1 MQLCRGWMQTSEKL
15 RFLMSEFTKISIH
28 NHLGGKDA
36 DCTIDKTH
44 DEVSSF
50 DLSVAYKQVDE
61 AAEYSFELLGQT
73 NHNNFDAASFCLL
86 RRYCSMRGITLV
98 PGVEIDLQN
107 WKHPNKT
114 VHTVLLMDPSTNP
127 WGFQSKL
134 RACYRKNAALESSK
148 KPQGADC
155 YFLTIDQLSELATF
169 NRSIVCVHGTKQKQR
184 SVQKNPEMAS
194 ELLSLSRFLPVATED
209 NKSFHK
215 IALENSLKDFLSE
228 EYCEWLSD
236 AANMSSADQT
246 SFKKFS
252 KGMSPTY
259 IWAGNSFDDLF
270 YSVLVGD
277 TRVLREEDIIT
288 PTSFV
293 SKIVIDENSSMGRS
307 KIDCSHGINAIIGPS
322 GSGKT
327 LLLDLIKT
335 KLMGAHLS
343 ENTSNVSNY
352 KGMCDPDCIH
362 LYDSNNRELNVESG
376 YKVVEL
382 ENLYQR
388 IIKAYSSDPAAL
400 LDDLGLSIE
409 EGSYQ
414 KKLDSFRDSMN
425 ALLANKRR
433 SKQLQDENSE
443 CIARVG
449 DAFKFIAANKN
460 NRTGVIDYKA
470 DARMAGELKA
480 INQTITSVS
489 EDIERVDAAFKT
501 LDEIASNRE
510 LSDGLILAIEQLK
523 EMFDKEL
530 DDLKLKYERKSHRLQ
545 LKQGINN
552 LIYAAVKSYNS
563 NISLQSTEVANKETA
578 ADSDLQ
584 TIAKNCL
591 EIKKLKLT
599 RSAPCLDKEELTSS
613 LKLSSES
620 SSVKLE
626 TDGIDLKLSDTD
638 SIREAFPG
646 AIGNK
651 PKVNKSRFAPPY
663 DLTDPENVDSL
674 VEVFFTE
681 GFSDYLNFSLP
692 YRDVLDYTIKIK
704 TNENNFMPIEDL
716 SAGMLSKTYV
726 SNFLDKTIQDSG
738 SNTVIVF
745 DQPESN
751 MDKLF
756 LLNVL
761 ARKFDELR
769 RTHQLF
775 IATHEPLL
783 VVNADSNEIIF
794 AENDR
799 TIGKENHI
807 TYSNRSF
814 VGARGKCELVE
825 NIAELIDGG
834 SKAVKRRSDIYEG
847 MKS

>member
-1 MQLCRGWMQTSEKL
+1 
-15 RFLMSEFTKISIH
+15 MSEFTKISIH

-36 DCTIDKTH
+36 DCTIDKSRN
-44 DEVSSF
+44 VISSF
-50 DLSVAYKQVDE
+50 DISAAYKQVDE
-61 AAEYSFELLGQT
+61 AVEYNFELLGQT
-73 NHNNFDAASFCLL
+73 NHNDFDAASFCLL
-86 RRYCSMRGITLV
+86 RRYCSMHGITLV

-107 WKHPNKT
+107 WEHPNKT
-114 VHTVLLMDPSTNP
+114 VHIVLLMDPSTNP
-127 WGFQSKL
+127 WDFQSKL
-134 RACYRKNAALESSK
+134 RACYQGNAALEGSK

-155 YFLTIDQLSELATF
+155 FFLTIDQLSELAAL
-169 NRSIVCVHGTKQKQR
+169 NRSIVCVHGTKQNQR
-184 SVQKNPEMAS
+184 SVQRNPETAS

-209 NKSFHK
+209 NKSFYK

-252 KGMSPTY
+252 EEKSPTY

-293 SKIVIDENSSMGRS
+293 SKIVIEENSSMGCS
-307 KIDCSHGINAIIGPS
+307 EIDCSHGINAIIGPS

-327 LLLDLIKT
+327 LLLDLLKS
-335 KLMGAHLS
+335 KLMGTHLS

-352 KGMCDPDCIH
+352 EGMCSPDSIH
-362 LYDSNNRELNVESG
+362 LYDSDNRELSIESG

-388 IIKAYSSDPAAL
+388 IIKAYSSDPEAL
-400 LDDLGLSIE
+400 LNDLGLSIE
-409 EGSYQ
+409 DSSYQ

-425 ALLANKRR
+425 ALLTNKRR
-433 SKQLQDENSE
+433 SKQLQDKNSE

-449 DAFKFIAANKN
+449 DAFKFIKANKN
-460 NRTGVIDYKA
+460 NRAGVIVYKA
-470 DARMAGELKA
+470 DARITGELDAVNQKA
-480 INQTITSVS
+480 TSVS
-489 EDIERVDAAFKT
+489 QDIERANAAFKT
-501 LDEIASNRE
+501 LSDIANNHVLSNDLVSE
-510 LSDGLILAIEQLK
+510 TGQLK
-523 EMFDKEL
+523 KRFSEEL
-530 DDLKLKYERKSHRLQ
+530 GNLKLKYEKESHRLQ
-545 LKQGINN
+545 LKQGVKT
-552 LIYAAVKSYNS
+552 LIYNAAQEYNGK
-563 NISLQSTEVANKETA
+563 ISRQSTEVNNKETDV
-578 ADSDLQ
+578 DSDLQ

-599 RSAPCLDKEELTSS
+599 RSAPCLDKDGLTSS

-626 TDGIDLKLSDTD
+626 TEGIDLKLSDTD

-651 PKVNKSRFAPPY
+651 PKVNKSRFNPPY
-663 DLTDPENVDSL
+663 DLTDPERVDAL
-674 VEVFFTE
+674 IEVFFKE
-681 GFSDYLNFSLP
+681 GFSDSLSFSLP
-692 YRDVLDYTIKIK
+692 YRGALNYTIKIK
-704 TNENNFMPIEDL
+704 TDENSFMPIDDL

-761 ARKFDELR
+761 ASKFDELR

-775 IATHEPLL
+775 ITTHEPLL
-783 VVNADSNEIIF
+783 VVNADSNEIIL
-794 AENDR
+794 ADNDR
-799 TIGKENHI
+799 TISRDNHI

-814 VGARGKCELVE
+814 VGARGKNELVE
-825 NIAELIDGG
+825 NIAKLIDGG
-834 SKAVKRRSDIYEG
+834 SSAVKRRSDIYEG

>member
-1 MQLCRGWMQTSEKL
+1 
-15 RFLMSEFTKISIH
+15 MSEFTKISIH

-36 DCTIDKTH
+36 DCTIDKTQN
-44 DEVSSF
+44 DTRFF
-50 DLSVAYKQVDE
+50 DILAAYRQVDE
-61 AAEYSFELLGQT
+61 AAKYNFGLLGQT
-73 NHNNFDAASFCLL
+73 NHNDFDAASFCLL
-86 RRYCSMRGITLV
+86 KRYCSLHGITLI

-107 WKHPNKT
+107 WKNFKKT
-114 VHTVLLMDPSTNP
+114 PLHTVLLVDPSTNP
-127 WGFQSKL
+127 WEFQSKL
-134 RACYRKNAALESSK
+134 RGYYAKNAELGSEK
-148 KPQGADC
+148 KPEGADC
-155 YFLTIDQLSELATF
+155 FFLTIDQLSELATL
-169 NRSIVCVHGTKQKQR
+169 NRSIICVHGIKQKQK

-215 IALENSLKDFLSE
+215 IALQNSLKDFLSKE
-228 EYCEWLSD
+228 CCEWLSD

-252 KGMSPTY
+252 EEMSPTY

-277 TRVLREEDIIT
+277 TRVLREEDLIE

-293 SKIVIDENSSMGRS
+293 SKIVIDENSAMGS
-307 KIDCSHGINAIIGPS
+307 SEIDCSHGINAIIGPS

-327 LLLDLIKT
+327 LLLDLIKS
-335 KLMGAHLS
+335 KLIEEHLF

-352 KGMCDPDCIH
+352 EGMCDPECIH
-362 LYDSNNRELNVESG
+362 LYDSNNRELNFDSG

-382 ENLYQR
+382 ENLYQK
-388 IIKAYSSDPAAL
+388 IIKAYSSDSTGL

-409 EGSYQ
+409 NGSYQ

-425 ALLANKRR
+425 VLLMNKRI
-433 SKQLQDENSE
+433 SKRLQNENSE

-449 DAFKFIAANKN
+449 DAFKFIDVNKSH
-460 NRTGVIDYKA
+460 RTGVIDYKP
-470 DARMAGELKA
+470 DARMTGELKT
-480 INQTITSVS
+480 INQKVTSIS
-489 EDIERVDAAFKT
+489 EDIERVDDAFNT
-501 LDEIASNRE
+501 LKEIASNRTLSNE
-510 LSDGLILAIEQLK
+510 LTLTMEQLK
-523 EMFDKEL
+523 TLFAKEL
-530 DDLKLKYERKSHRLQ
+530 GDLKFKYEKQLRRLELQ
-545 LKQGINN
+545 QRVSD
-552 LIYAAVKSYNS
+552 LIYTAVKAYNS
-563 NISLQSTEVANKETA
+563 EISLQSTEVANKEMA
-578 ADSDLQ
+578 ADKDLQ

-591 EIKKLKLT
+591 EIKRLKLT
-599 RSAPCLDKEELTSS
+599 KSVPFLDKQELTSS

-626 TDGIDLKLSDTD
+626 TKGINLELSDVD
-638 SIREAFPG
+638 SIRDAFPG

-651 PKVNKSRFAPPY
+651 PKVNKSRFNPPY
-663 DLTDPENVDSL
+663 DLTKPESVDSL

-681 GFSDYLNFSLP
+681 GFSDSLNFSLP

-704 TNENNFMPIEDL
+704 TDENDFKPIDEL

-726 SNFLDKTIQDSG
+726 SNFLDEKIEDSG

-751 MDKLF
+751 MDKRF
-756 LLNVL
+756 LLKVL
-761 ARKFDELR
+761 ASKFDELR
-769 RTHQLF
+769 KTHQLF

-783 VVNADSNEIIF
+783 VVNADSNEIIL
-794 AENDR
+794 AENSK

-807 TYSNRSF
+807 IYSNKSF
-814 VGARGKCELVE
+814 VGARGKSELVE
-825 NIAELIDGG
+825 DIAALIDGG

-847 MKS
+847 MKL

>member
-1 MQLCRGWMQTSEKL
+1 
-15 RFLMSEFTKISIH
+15 MSEFTKISIH

-36 DCTIDKTH
+36 DCTIDKSH
-44 DEVSSF
+44 GFKSSF
-50 DLSVAYKQVDE
+50 DLSTAYRQVDE
-61 AAEYSFELLGQT
+61 AVEYNFGLLGQT
-73 NHNNFDAASFCLL
+73 NHNDFNAASFCLL
-86 RRYCSMRGITLV
+86 RQYCSMQDITLV
-98 PGVEIDLQN
+98 PGVEINLQN
-107 WKHPNKT
+107 WEHLNRT
-114 VHTVLLMDPSTNP
+114 LHTVLLMDPSTNP
-127 WGFQSKL
+127 WVFQSKL
-134 RACYRKNAALESSK
+134 RAYYQGNAKLDDSK
-148 KPQGADC
+148 KPNGANC
-155 YFLTIDQLSELATF
+155 FFLTIDQLSELATL
-169 NRSIVCVHGTKQKQR
+169 NRSIICVHGTKQDQR
-184 SVQKNPEMAS
+184 SMQKNPEMAP
-194 ELLSLSRFLPVATED
+194 ELLSMSRFLPVATED

-215 IALENSLKDFLSE
+215 ITLQNSLKDFLSE

-236 AANMSSADQT
+236 AANISSADQT
-246 SFKKFS
+246 SFKQFS
-252 KGMSPTY
+252 EEKSPTY

-277 TRVLREEDIIT
+277 TRVLRAEDVIT

-293 SKIVIDENSSMGRS
+293 SKIVIDENSAMGS
-307 KIDCSHGINAIIGPS
+307 SEIDCSHGINAIIGPS

-327 LLLDLIKT
+327 LLLDLIKG
-335 KLMGAHLS
+335 KLMGTHLS

-352 KGMCDPDCIH
+352 EGMCSPDSIH
-362 LYDSNNRELNVESG
+362 LYDSNNRELSVDSG

-388 IIKAYSSDPAAL
+388 IIKAYFSDPAAL
-400 LDDLGLSIE
+400 LNDLGLSIE
-409 EGSYQ
+409 DSSYQ

-425 ALLANKRR
+425 ALLTNKRR
-433 SKQLQDENSE
+433 SKQLQDENSK

-449 DAFKFIAANKN
+449 DAFKFIKANKN
-460 NRTGVIDYKA
+460 NRASVIVYKA
-470 DARMAGELKA
+470 DARMAGELTT
-480 INQTITSVS
+480 INQTVTSIS
-489 EDIERVDAAFKT
+489 EDIERVNAAFKT
-501 LDEIASNRE
+501 LNEVASNRE
-510 LSDGLILAIEQLK
+510 LSDDLISGIEQLNNQ
-523 EMFDKEL
+523 FAKEL
-530 DDLKLKYERKSHRLQ
+530 GDLKLKYEKESRRLQ

-552 LIYAAVKSYNS
+552 LIYAAVMAYNS
-563 NISLQSTEVANKETA
+563 KISLQSTEVANKETA
-578 ADSDLQ
+578 ADGDLQ

-591 EIKKLKLT
+591 EIKELKLT
-599 RSAPCLDKEELTSS
+599 RSAPCLGKEELTSS

-626 TDGIDLKLSDTD
+626 TEGIDLKLSDTD

-651 PKVNKSRFAPPY
+651 PRVNKSHFNPPY
-663 DLTDPENVDSL
+663 DLTDPESVDKL
-674 VEVFFTE
+674 IEVFFKE
-681 GFSDYLNFSLP
+681 GFSDSLSFSLP
-692 YRDVLDYTIKIK
+692 YRDALDYTIKIK
-704 TNENNFMPIEDL
+704 TEENSFMPIDDL

-726 SNFLDKTIQDSG
+726 SNFLDKTIQNSG

-761 ARKFDELR
+761 ASKFDELR

-783 VVNADSNEIIF
+783 VVNADSNEIIL
-794 AENDR
+794 AENDK

-814 VGARGKCELVE
+814 VGARGKSELVE

>member
-1 MQLCRGWMQTSEKL
+1 
-15 RFLMSEFTKISIH
+15 MSEFTKISIH

-36 DCTIDKTH
+36 DCTINKTRN
-44 DEVSSF
+44 DTRFF
-50 DLSVAYKQVDE
+50 DIPTAYKQVDE
-61 AAEYSFELLGQT
+61 AVEYNFGLLGQT
-73 NHNNFDAASFCLL
+73 NHNDFDAAAFCLL
-86 RRYCSMRGITLV
+86 KRYCSLRDIALV

-107 WKHPNKT
+107 WENPDKT
-114 VHTVLLMDPSTNP
+114 VHTVLLVDPSTNP
-127 WGFQSKL
+127 WEFQSKL
-134 RACYRKNAALESSK
+134 HGYYEINAELESK
-148 KPQGADC
+148 EKPRGADC
-155 YFLTIDQLSELATF
+155 FFLTVDQLSELAAL

-184 SVQKNPEMAS
+184 SVQRNPEMAP

-215 IALENSLKDFLSE
+215 IALQNSLKDFLSE

-252 KGMSPTY
+252 EEMSPTY

-277 TRVLREEDIIT
+277 TRVLREEDIIK

-293 SKIVIDENSSMGRS
+293 SKIVIDENSAMGS
-307 KIDCSHGINAIIGPS
+307 SEIDCSHGINAIIGPS

-327 LLLDLIKT
+327 LLLDLIKS
-335 KLMGAHLS
+335 KLMGRHLS

-352 KGMCDPDCIH
+352 EGMCGPDCIH
-362 LYDSNNRELNVESG
+362 LYDSNNRELNVDSG

-409 EGSYQ
+409 DSSYQ

-443 CIARVG
+443 CIARIG
-449 DAFKFIAANKN
+449 DAFKFIEANKN
-460 NRTGVIDYKA
+460 NRTGVIGYKP
-470 DARMAGELKA
+470 DVRMAGELVT
-480 INQTITSVS
+480 INEAVTSIS
-489 EDIERVDAAFKT
+489 EDIERVDTAFKT
-501 LDEIASNRE
+501 LNEIASDRE
-510 LSDGLILAIEQLK
+510 LSKDITSAIERLK
-523 EMFDKEL
+523 ELFAKEL
-530 DDLKLKYERKSHRLQ
+530 GDLKLKYEKQSRHLQ
-545 LKQGINN
+545 LRQGINN
-552 LIYAAVKSYNS
+552 LIYAAVKTYNS
-563 NISLQSTEVANKETA
+563 SISRQSTEVANKETA
-578 ADSDLQ
+578 ADGDLQ

-599 RSAPCLDKEELTSS
+599 KSAPCLNKEELTSS

-620 SSVKLE
+620 SSVRLE
-626 TDGIDLKLSDTD
+626 TEGINLELSDAD
-638 SIREAFPG
+638 SIKEAFPG

-651 PKVNKSRFAPPY
+651 PRVNKSRFNPPY
-663 DLTDPENVDSL
+663 DLTDPESVDSL
-674 VEVFFTE
+674 IGVFFAE
-681 GFSDYLNFSLP
+681 SFSYSLSFSLP
-692 YRDVLDYTIKIK
+692 YRDALDYTIQIK
-704 TNENNFMPIEDL
+704 TDENNFMPIKDL

-761 ARKFDELR
+761 ASKFDDLR

-783 VVNADSNEIIF
+783 VVNADSNEIIL

-799 TIGKENHI
+799 TISKENHI

-814 VGARGKCELVE
+814 VGARGKSELVE

>member
-1 MQLCRGWMQTSEKL
+1 
-15 RFLMSEFTKISIH
+15 MSEFTKISIH

-252 KGMSPTY
+252 EEMSPTY
-259 IWAGNSFDDLF
+259 IWAGSSFDDLF

-277 TRVLREEDIIT
+277 TRVLREEDLIK

-293 SKIVIDENSSMGRS
+293 SKIIIDENSAMGS
-307 KIDCSHGINAIIGPS
+307 SEIDCSHGINAIIGPS

-327 LLLDLIKT
+327 MLLDLIKS
-335 KLMGAHLS
+335 KLMGEHLS

-352 KGMCDPDCIH
+352 KGMCDPECIH
-362 LYDSNNRELNVESG
+362 LYDSNNRELNFDSS

-382 ENLYQR
+382 ENLYQK
-388 IIKAYSSDPAAL
+388 IIKAYSSDPAGL

-409 EGSYQ
+409 RGSYQ

-425 ALLANKRR
+425 VLLANKRV
-433 SKQLQDENSE
+433 SKRLQNENSV

-449 DAFKFIAANKN
+449 DAFKFIDTNKSH
-460 NRTGVIDYKA
+460 RTGVIDYKL
-470 DARMAGELKA
+470 DARMTGELKT
-480 INQTITSVS
+480 INQKVTSIS
-489 EDIERVDAAFKT
+489 EDIDRVDDVFKA
-501 LDEIASNRE
+501 LKEIASNRA
-510 LSDGLILAIEQLK
+510 LSNKLTLTMEQLK
-523 EMFDKEL
+523 TLFTKEL
-530 DDLKLKYERKSHRLQ
+530 GDLKLKYEKQSRHLE
-545 LKQGINN
+545 LKQRVSN

-563 NISLQSTEVANKETA
+563 KISLRSTEVANRETA
-578 ADSDLQ
+578 ADNDLQ

-599 RSAPCLDKEELTSS
+599 KSVPCLDKEELTSS

-626 TDGIDLKLSDTD
+626 VEGINLELSDAD
-638 SIREAFPG
+638 SIRDAFLG

-651 PKVNKSRFAPPY
+651 PKVNKSRFNPPY
-663 DLTDPENVDSL
+663 DLTDPESVDSL

-681 GFSDYLNFSLP
+681 GFSDSLNFSLP
-692 YRDVLDYTIKIK
+692 YRDALDYTIKIK
-704 TNENNFMPIEDL
+704 TDGNNFMPIDEL
-716 SAGMLSKTYV
+716 SAGMLSKIYV
-726 SNFLDKTIQDSG
+726 SNFLDEKIEDSG

-761 ARKFDELR
+761 ASKFDELR
-769 RTHQLF
+769 KTHQLF

-783 VVNADSNEIIF
+783 VVNADSNEIIL
-794 AENDR
+794 AENDK

-807 TYSNRSF
+807 TYSNKSF
-814 VGARGKCELVE
+814 VGARGKSELVE
-825 NIAELIDGG
+825 NIAKLIDGG

>member
-1 MQLCRGWMQTSEKL
+1 
-15 RFLMSEFTKISIH
+15 
-28 NHLGGKDA
+28 
-36 DCTIDKTH
+36 
-44 DEVSSF
+44 
-50 DLSVAYKQVDE
+50 
-61 AAEYSFELLGQT
+61 
-73 NHNNFDAASFCLL
+73 
-86 RRYCSMRGITLV
+86 
-98 PGVEIDLQN
+98 
-107 WKHPNKT
+107 
-114 VHTVLLMDPSTNP
+114 
-127 WGFQSKL
+127 
-134 RACYRKNAALESSK
+134 
-148 KPQGADC
+148 
-155 YFLTIDQLSELATF
+155 
-169 NRSIVCVHGTKQKQR
+169 
-184 SVQKNPEMAS
+184 MAS

-215 IALENSLKDFLSE
+215 ITLQNSLKDFLSE

-252 KGMSPTY
+252 EEMSPTY

-277 TRVLREEDIIT
+277 TRVLREEDIIK

-293 SKIVIDENSSMGRS
+293 SKIVIDENSAMGSS

-327 LLLDLIKT
+327 LLLDLIKS
-335 KLMGAHLS
+335 KLIGRHLS

-352 KGMCDPDCIH
+352 EGMCIPDCIH
-362 LYDSNNRELNVESG
+362 LYDSNNRELNVDSG

-388 IIKAYSSDPAAL
+388 IIKAYSSDPTAL
-400 LDDLGLSIE
+400 LDDLGLNVEDS
-409 EGSYQ
+409 SYQ

-433 SKQLQDENSE
+433 GKQLQNENSE
-443 CIARVG
+443 CIARIG
-449 DAFKFIAANKN
+449 DAFKFIEANKN
-460 NRTGVIDYKA
+460 NRTGLIGYKP
-470 DARMAGELKA
+470 DIRMTSELDT
-480 INQTITSVS
+480 INESVASIS
-489 EDIERVDAAFKT
+489 EDIEQVDIVFKT
-501 LDEIASNRE
+501 LNEIASNRE
-510 LSDGLILAIEQLK
+510 LSKDITSAIERLK
-523 EMFDKEL
+523 KLFAKEL
-530 DDLKLKYERKSHRLQ
+530 SDLKLKYEKQSRQLQ
-545 LKQGINN
+545 LEQGINN
-552 LIYAAVKSYNS
+552 LIYTAVKTYNS

-578 ADSDLQ
+578 VDGDLQ

-599 RSAPCLDKEELTSS
+599 KSVPCLDKEELTSS

-620 SSVKLE
+620 SSVRLE
-626 TDGIDLKLSDTD
+626 AEGINLELSDAD
-638 SIREAFPG
+638 SIKEAFPG

-651 PKVNKSRFAPPY
+651 PRVNKSRFNPPY
-663 DLTDPENVDSL
+663 DLTDPKSVDSL
-674 VEVFFTE
+674 IEVFFLE
-681 GFSDYLNFSLP
+681 NFSDSLSFSLP
-692 YRDVLDYTIKIK
+692 YRDALDYTIQIK
-704 TNENNFMPIEDL
+704 TDENHFMPIKDL

-756 LLNVL
+756 LLDVL
-761 ARKFDELR
+761 ADKFDNLR

-783 VVNADSNEIIF
+783 VVNADSNEIIL
-794 AENDR
+794 AKNDR
-799 TIGKENHI
+799 TISKENHI
-807 TYSNRSF
+807 TYSNKSF
-814 VGARGKCELVE
+814 VGARGKSEVVE
-825 NIAELIDGG
+825 KIAELIDGG

-847 MKS
+847 MK

>member
-1 MQLCRGWMQTSEKL
+1 
-15 RFLMSEFTKISIH
+15 MSEFTKISIH

-36 DCTIDKTH
+36 DCTINKTRN
-44 DEVSSF
+44 DTRFF
-50 DLSVAYKQVDE
+50 DIPTAYKQVDE
-61 AAEYSFELLGQT
+61 AVEYNFGLLGQT
-73 NHNNFDAASFCLL
+73 NHNDFDAAAFCLL
-86 RRYCSMRGITLV
+86 KRYCSLRDITLV

-107 WKHPNKT
+107 WENPDKT
-114 VHTVLLMDPSTNP
+114 VHTVLLVDPSTNP
-127 WGFQSKL
+127 WEFQSKL
-134 RACYRKNAALESSK
+134 HGYYEINAELESEE
-148 KPQGADC
+148 KPRGADC
-155 YFLTIDQLSELATF
+155 FFLTVDQLSELAAL

-184 SVQKNPEMAS
+184 SVQRNPEMAP

-215 IALENSLKDFLSE
+215 IALQNSLKDFLSE

-252 KGMSPTY
+252 EEMSPTY
-259 IWAGNSFDDLF
+259 IWAENSFDDLF

-277 TRVLREEDIIT
+277 TRVLREEDIIK

-293 SKIVIDENSSMGRS
+293 SKIVIDENSAMGS
-307 KIDCSHGINAIIGPS
+307 SEIDCSHGINAIIGPS

-327 LLLDLIKT
+327 LLLDLIKS
-335 KLMGAHLS
+335 KLMGRHLS

-352 KGMCDPDCIH
+352 EGMCGPDCIH
-362 LYDSNNRELNVESG
+362 LYDSNNRELNVDSG

-409 EGSYQ
+409 DSSYQ

-443 CIARVG
+443 CIARIG
-449 DAFKFIAANKN
+449 DAFKFIEVNKN
-460 NRTGVIDYKA
+460 NRTGVIGYKP
-470 DARMAGELKA
+470 DVRMAGELVT
-480 INQTITSVS
+480 INEAVTSIS
-489 EDIERVDAAFKT
+489 EDIERVDTAFKT
-501 LDEIASNRE
+501 LNEIASDRE
-510 LSDGLILAIEQLK
+510 LSKDITSAIERLK
-523 EMFDKEL
+523 ELFAKEL
-530 DDLKLKYERKSHRLQ
+530 GDLKLKYEKQSRHLQ
-545 LKQGINN
+545 LRQGIND
-552 LIYAAVKSYNS
+552 LIYTAVKTYNS
-563 NISLQSTEVANKETA
+563 SISLQSTEVANKETA
-578 ADSDLQ
+578 ADGDLQ

-599 RSAPCLDKEELTSS
+599 KSAPCLNKEELTSS

-620 SSVKLE
+620 SSVRLE
-626 TDGIDLKLSDTD
+626 TEGINLELSDAD
-638 SIREAFPG
+638 SIKEAFPG

-651 PKVNKSRFAPPY
+651 PRVNKSRFNPPY
-663 DLTDPENVDSL
+663 DLTDPESVDSL
-674 VEVFFTE
+674 IGVFFTE
-681 GFSDYLNFSLP
+681 SFSDSLSFSLP
-692 YRDVLDYTIKIK
+692 YRDALDYTIQIK
-704 TNENNFMPIEDL
+704 TDENNFMPIKDL

-761 ARKFDELR
+761 ASKFDDLR

-783 VVNADSNEIIF
+783 VVNADSNEIIL

-799 TIGKENHI
+799 TISKENHI

-814 VGARGKCELVE
+814 VGARGKSELVE